1 MAITFCDDFK
11 DTVSIGELRERVLAQ
26 MNGQSLAVAAAL
38 ALAAGDRGE
47 NALNMARIVFD
58 QLAEQNRWFGVP
70 ERDQKLALE
79 HFNEIFSQAR
89 QIIGAQ
95 NKA

>member
-1 MAITFCDDFK
+1 MAITYSDAFK
-11 DTVSIGELRERVLAQ
+11 DKDSIAELRERVLAQ

-47 NALNMARIVFD
+47 NALNLARIVFD
-58 QLAEQNRWFGVP
+58 QLAEQKRWFGVP
-70 ERDQKLALE
+70 ERDQKLAQE

-89 QIIGAQ
+89 DIISAQ
-95 NKA
+95 KKP